1 MYTYMTPDK
10 LAGALLGHLLHDAL
24 RQHVLYTC
32 ISTHAHI
39 QVNPHAYIYMFIH
52 IRIYIYIHTLIYI
65 CIAAD
70 IYIYIYIYIFSH
82 TYITTGKLAD
92 ALRVDELHDKVQQHE
107 SYIYTTTYAHTHNNP
122 HA

>member
-1 MYTYMTPDK
+1 LLPGGRAASHRDVTGRGVLTPEE
-10 LAGALLGHLLHDAL
+10 G
-24 RQHVLYTC
+24 
-32 ISTHAHI
+32 
-39 QVNPHAYIYMFIH
+39 
-52 IRIYIYIHTLIYI
+52 
-65 CIAAD
+65 
-70 IYIYIYIYIFSH
+70 IYIYIYIYILSH